1 MRVSSRWVLKRN
13 RWPPAVVLVCVTNR
27 TRLFGSNSWNSWTTL
42 PAAQLPLEPGAV
54 ADWSGVEP
62 AGGPDGRV
70 PVGPASPG
78 CDDGKDLVNWFLDEL
93 STGDK

>member
-1 MRVSSRWVLKRN
+1 LEFLDDF
-13 RWPPAVVLVCVTNR
+13 PD
-27 TRLFGSNSWNSWTTL
+27 
-42 PAAQLPLEPGAV
+42 AAQLPLEPGAV

-70 PVGPASPG
+70 PIGPASPV